1 MKRVLSLI
9 IILQMLALPVHA
21 QENGRAVY
29 LEKGSSAPYTGTLLD
44 DAATAKI
51 IADRERQAAES
62 RALAKKLVDESA
74 AKWSLERANL
84 IASQR
89 SDISILSTHAAVLEE
104 DLKKQKQI
112 SESKFSWTTL
122 GLTGLVG
129 ISLGVLT
136 ALFVQKR

>member
-1 MKRVLSLI
+1 MKRILPVILI
-9 IILQMLALPVHA
+9 IQMLSLPVHA
-21 QENGRAVY
+21 QESGRAVY
-29 LEKGSSAPYTGTLLD
+29 LEKGTSAPYSGTLLD

-51 IADRERQAAES
+51 IADRERQAGES
-62 RALAKKLVDESA
+62 RALAKKLVDEEA

-84 IASQR
+84 VASQK

-122 GLTGLVG
+122 GWVGLIG
-129 ISLGVLT
+129 TSIGVLT